1 MSYVFYVSTM
11 LGALK
16 LVYYKDRVEREK
28 VWHMKKI
35 IVIGAGILGAS
46 TAYHLAKAGADVI
59 VVDRKDPGQATDAA
73 AGIICPWLSQ
83 RRNKAWYALA
93 KNGAAYYPSL
103 IRQLEEDGEVETG
116 YRQVGAISLHTDI
129 VKLEKMEERAMKRR
143 EDAPEMG
150 DIRQLD
156 TEKTVALFPPLS
168 PDYAAVH
175 VSGAARVN
183 GRALRDA
190 LIHAAK
196 KYGATFIHGTAKLL
210 AAQTAITGVLVEG
223 QSHHADKVILAAG
236 AWAPELLAPLGI
248 DLQVTAQ
255 KAQIVHLRLEEAET
269 GAWPVVMPPTDQYI
283 LAFENGKMVI
293 GATHEDDQ
301 PFDQRLTA
309 GGLHEVLDKAL
320 TVAPG
325 LAASTFSEARVGYR
339 PFTPGFLPIIGG
351 MPGMEGLV
359 LANGLGASGLT
370 VGPFLGKQLAKL
382 AMGEPVDIQLE
393 WYDVANAINVGKRRA
408 EE

>member
-1 MSYVFYVSTM
+1 MI
-11 LGALK
+11 K
-16 LVYYKDRVEREK
+16 EK
-28 VWHMKKI
+28 VWSMKKI

-46 TAYHLAKAGADVI
+46 TAYHLAKAGADVT

-129 VKLEKMEERAMKRR
+129 VKLGKMEERAMKRR

-150 DIRQLD
+150 DICQLD
-156 TEKTVALFPPLS
+156 TEKTVALFPSLS

-190 LIHAAK
+190 LTHAAK
-196 KYGATFIHGTAKLL
+196 KYGATFIHGSAKLL

-223 QSHHADKVILAAG
+223 QPYHADKVILAAG

-255 KAQIVHLRLEEAET
+255 KAQIVHLRFEEAET

-320 TVAPG
+320 SVAPG
-325 LAASTFSEARVGYR
+325 LAASTFTEARVGYR
-339 PFTPGFLPIIGG
+339 PFTPGFLPIIGA
-351 MPGMEGLV
+351 MPGIEGLV

-393 WYDVANAINVGKRRA
+393 WYDVANAVNVGERRA